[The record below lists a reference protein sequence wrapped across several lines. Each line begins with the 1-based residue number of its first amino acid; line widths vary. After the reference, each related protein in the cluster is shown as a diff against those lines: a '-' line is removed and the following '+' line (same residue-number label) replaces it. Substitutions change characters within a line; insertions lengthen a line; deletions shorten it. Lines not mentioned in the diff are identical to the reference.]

1 MRRTLRALVA
11 TLLLVE
17 ITAIFLGTS
26 TWAIL
31 SEMHASLPVI
41 WGGEALAGIGV
52 VAVAIIVFQRAIAAE
67 RRIDAG
73 VSSEADA

>member
-1 MRRTLRALVA
+1 MSRTLRALVA

-17 ITAIFLGTS
+17 ITAVFLGTS

-31 SEMHASLPVI
+31 SEMHASMPFI
-41 WGGEALAGIGV
+41 WGGEALAALGV
-52 VAVAIIVFQRAIAAE
+52 IAVAVTVFKRAIEAE

-73 VSSEADA
+73 VSSEA